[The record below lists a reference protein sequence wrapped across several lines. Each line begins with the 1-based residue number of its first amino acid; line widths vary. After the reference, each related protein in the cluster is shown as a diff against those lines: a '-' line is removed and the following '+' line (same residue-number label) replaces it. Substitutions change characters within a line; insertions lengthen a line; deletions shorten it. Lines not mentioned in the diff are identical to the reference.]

1 MNDIKEKINRTR
13 RDNTKRLCI
22 LMMIA
27 DRDIDELE
35 IKKIIDIIQD
45 DSMFAISEEEILNLI
60 NEVSS
65 ERYDSNL
72 KTLVDKYASGIKN
85 KEHQQRIFSYLEEV
99 MDANGIRHV
108 DELRMIELVR
118 NNWNL

>member
-1 MNDIKEKINRTR
+1 MNDLKEKINRTR

-35 IKKIIDIIQD
+35 VTKIIEIIQE

-65 ERYDSNL
+65 ERYESNL
-72 KTLVDKYASGIKN
+72 EYLVDKYASGIKN
-85 KEHQQRIFSYLEEV
+85 KDHQLKILSYLEDI
-99 MDANGIRHV
+99 MDANGVRHA
-108 DELRMIELVR
+108 DELRMIDLIKS
-118 NNWNL
+118 NWNI

>member
-1 MNDIKEKINRTR
+1 MNDLKEKINRTR

-35 IKKIIDIIQD
+35 ITKIIEIIQE

-65 ERYDSNL
+65 ERYESNL
-72 KTLVDKYASGIKN
+72 KHLVDKYASGIKN
-85 KEHQQRIFSYLEEV
+85 KSKIKKRKKKK
-99 MDANGIRHV
+99 
-108 DELRMIELVR
+108 
-118 NNWNL
+118 

>member
-1 MNDIKEKINRTR
+1 MNDFKEKINRTR

-35 IKKIIDIIQD
+35 IKKIIEIIQE

-65 ERYDSNL
+65 ERYESNL
-72 KTLVDKYASGIKN
+72 KHLVDKYSSGIKN
-85 KEHQQRIFSYLEEV
+85 KDHQLRVLSYLEAV
-99 MDANGIRHV
+99 MDANGERHS
-108 DELRMIELVR
+108 DELRMIELIKS
-118 NNWNL
+118 NWNI